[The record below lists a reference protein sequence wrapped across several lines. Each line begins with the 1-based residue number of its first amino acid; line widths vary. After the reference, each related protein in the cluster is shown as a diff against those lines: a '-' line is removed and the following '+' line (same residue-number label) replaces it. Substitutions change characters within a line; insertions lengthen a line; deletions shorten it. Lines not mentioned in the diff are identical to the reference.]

1 MSKKESYIE
10 TWFKIIISEEF
21 PEINDELL
29 EKYSN
34 IKEKI
39 FFENQ
44 NASKELMMHL
54 ESQIVPAIA
63 MYQTLILHMEEEKLY
78 NLIHEIVHTHAIEK
92 RKSFEKILKIPFM
105 YSFYQQFLEKLPINL
120 LMKMQDSRKKI

>member
-39 FFENQ
+39 FSENQ
-44 NASKELMMHL
+44 KIYRGFVLKCYNGCFRRKEKWN
-54 ESQIVPAIA
+54 E
-63 MYQTLILHMEEEKLY
+63 
-78 NLIHEIVHTHAIEK
+78 
-92 RKSFEKILKIPFM
+92 
-105 YSFYQQFLEKLPINL
+105 
-120 LMKMQDSRKKI
+120 